1 MGTHREVAIKI
12 ISPGLYATY
21 HYWPVKCFS
30 YVKSEIML
38 FNVTCCRLLEKT
50 RLPCASGLWTLLCLE
65 KFWYSNRALHF
76 LCNFQHAQPCTLF
89 QRLWYYPEA
98 ITKGK
103 KNRNYLSSSYLFK
116 VLEKWSDKGLPII
129 RYPLSVNFSINWA
142 RGLLTNKIYYSS
154 ENTLFK
160 APDLQSI
167 SLVIAIKL
175 SWKLI
180 YAIVFPL

>member
-1 MGTHREVAIKI
+1 MFFTCEVRNHVIQ
-12 ISPGLYATY
+12 Y
-21 HYWPVKCFS
+21 H
-30 YVKSEIML
+30 
-38 FNVTCCRLLEKT
+38 CCRHGEKN
-50 RLPCASGLWTLLCLE
+50 RLRCALGLWTLLCLE
-65 KFWYSNRALHF
+65 NFWYSNQALHF

-89 QRLWYYPEA
+89 QRLWCYPEA
-98 ITKGK
+98 ITEGE
-103 KNRNYLSSSYLFK
+103 KNRNYLSSSYLFG
-116 VLEKWSDKGLPII
+116 VLENGSDNGLPII
-129 RYPLSVNFSINWA
+129 CDPLSVNFSINWA

-154 ENTLFK
+154 ENTLFR

>member
-1 MGTHREVAIKI
+1 MWCSKSCYSMSLVDTLRKTDCSVPQDCELYCVWRIFGIQTKLCIFFAI
-12 ISPGLYATY
+12 
-21 HYWPVKCFS
+21 
-30 YVKSEIML
+30 
-38 FNVTCCRLLEKT
+38 FNMHSLAPSFKG
-50 RLPCASGLWTLLCLE
+50 SG
-65 KFWYSNRALHF
+65 
-76 LCNFQHAQPCTLF
+76 
-89 QRLWYYPEA
+89 
-98 ITKGK
+98 ITQKQLRK
-103 KNRNYLSSSYLFK
+103 EKNRNYLSSSYLFR

-129 RYPLSVNFSINWA
+129 CNPLSVNFSINWA

>member
-1 MGTHREVAIKI
+1 
-12 ISPGLYATY
+12 
-21 HYWPVKCFS
+21 
-30 YVKSEIML
+30 ML
-38 FNVTCCRLLEKT
+38 FNVTCCRHVEKN
-50 RLPCASGLWTLLCLE
+50 RLRCASGLWTLLCLE
-65 KFWYSNRALHF
+65 NFWYSNQALHF
-76 LCNFQHAQPCTLF
+76 LCNFQHSMPCTPF
-89 QRLWYYPEA
+89 QRIWYYPEA

-103 KNRNYLSSSYLFK
+103 KNEITFRHPIYSG
-116 VLEKWSDKGLPII
+116 VLENGNDNGLPII
-129 RYPLSVNFSINWA
+129 CDPLSVNFSINWA

-175 SWKLI
+175 TWKLI